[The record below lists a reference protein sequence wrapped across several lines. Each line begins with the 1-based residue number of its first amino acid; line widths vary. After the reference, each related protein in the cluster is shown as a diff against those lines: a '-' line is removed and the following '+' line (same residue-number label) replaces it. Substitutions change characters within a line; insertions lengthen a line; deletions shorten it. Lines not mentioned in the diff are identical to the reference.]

1 MPTDIADSLS
11 PETPAASP
19 PLVTPLTWV
28 VAALLVVCFA
38 PYLQWM
44 WRIWMK
50 SEYYSHGP
58 LIPLLSAYIVYSK
71 RHEFARAPAGRYHL
85 WGAPIVLVSLALHGL
100 ATFWD
105 VNFPQGF
112 AMIGVIGGLTLML
125 WGWERTKLLAFPIIF
140 LCFMVPVDR
149 LLVTKLSNPLQ
160 LGSARV
166 AASVPQALGVPVQIH
181 GTIIEIPDYTFE
193 VAQACSGLKSTIA
206 MSALAALFAYLV
218 VAPMWKRLVLFVSGV
233 PVALLANAS
242 RISLTLLLGKSF
254 GPAAAEG
261 FFHSVSGIMVFLVGL
276 VGLFLVAKGLR
287 CDTMRNDIF

>member
-1 MPTDIADSLS
+1 MPTDTPDSLTQ
-11 PETPAASP
+11 ETPAAP
-19 PLVTPLTWV
+19 PALVTPMTLI
-28 VAALLVVCFA
+28 AAVLLLACFA

-44 WRIWMK
+44 WRIWLK
-50 SEYYSHGP
+50 SDYYSHGP
-58 LIPLLSAYIVYSK
+58 LIPLLAAYVVY
-71 RHEFARAPAGRYHL
+71 RRRQEFARAPAGRYHL
-85 WGAPIVLVSLALHGL
+85 WGVPIVVGSLALHGL

-112 AMIGVIGGLTLML
+112 AMIGVIAGLVLLL
-125 WGWERTKLLAFPIIF
+125 WGWERTKLLAFPIAF

-160 LGSARV
+160 LGSAKV
-166 AASVPQALGVPVQIH
+166 AAAVPYALGVPVQIH
-181 GTIIEIPDYTFE
+181 GTTIEIPDYTFE

-206 MSALAALFAYLV
+206 MSALAALFAYLL
-218 VAPMWKRLVLFVSGV
+218 VAPMWKRLVLFVSGI
-233 PVALLANAS
+233 PVALFANAS

-276 VGLFLVAKGLR
+276 IGLFLVAKGLR
-287 CDTMRNDIF
+287 CDTMRDDIF